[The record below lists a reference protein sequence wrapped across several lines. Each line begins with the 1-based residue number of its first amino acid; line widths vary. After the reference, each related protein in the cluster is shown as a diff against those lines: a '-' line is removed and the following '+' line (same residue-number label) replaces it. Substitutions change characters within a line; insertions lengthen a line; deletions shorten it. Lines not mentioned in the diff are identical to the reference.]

1 MLKCGIT
8 TDNRCLGHN
17 TGVGHPERSDRIRS
31 CLVAIE
37 QANLH
42 LVPVESAPINEEE
55 LAYVHAKEHI
65 DRVYNHCQTE
75 DPLEYDTP
83 VAKDSYQVAQLS
95 VAAAISLSESVINKT
110 VDNGFALMRP
120 PGHHATAF
128 RAMGFCLFNSVA
140 IATRHLQKKHGLD
153 RIAIIDWDVHH
164 GNGTQDIFYSDPSV
178 FYFSI
183 HQSPLYPGTGL
194 VKEKGT

>member
-75 DPLEYDTP
+75 DPLEYDTSSP
-83 VAKDSYQVAQLS
+83 
-95 VAAAISLSESVINKT
+95 SL
-110 VDNGFALMRP
+110 F
-120 PGHHATAF
+120 
-128 RAMGFCLFNSVA
+128 
-140 IATRHLQKKHGLD
+140 
-153 RIAIIDWDVHH
+153 
-164 GNGTQDIFYSDPSV
+164 
-178 FYFSI
+178 
-183 HQSPLYPGTGL
+183 
-194 VKEKGT
+194 

>member
-37 QANLH
+37 QANLN
-42 LVPVESAPINEEE
+42 LVPVESVPINEEK

-65 DRVYNHCQTE
+65 DRVYKHCQTE

-83 VAKDSYQVAQLS
+83 VAKDSYQVALLS
-95 VAAAISLSESVINKT
+95 VAAAISLSESVVDKT
-110 VDNGFALMRP
+110 IDN
-120 PGHHATAF
+120 
-128 RAMGFCLFNSVA
+128 
-140 IATRHLQKKHGLD
+140 
-153 RIAIIDWDVHH
+153 
-164 GNGTQDIFYSDPSV
+164 
-178 FYFSI
+178 
-183 HQSPLYPGTGL
+183 
-194 VKEKGT
+194 